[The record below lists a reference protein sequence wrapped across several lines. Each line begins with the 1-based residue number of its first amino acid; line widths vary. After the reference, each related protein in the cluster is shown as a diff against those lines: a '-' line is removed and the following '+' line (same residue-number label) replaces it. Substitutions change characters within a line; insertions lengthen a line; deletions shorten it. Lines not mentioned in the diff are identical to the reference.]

1 MCFRIQ
7 ISQKTTFENTFFF
20 SINFLDLVIF
30 LGLSEKNQ
38 HKICIFL
45 KNGQRKK
52 VFKMCFKIQISQKTT
67 FENTFFFFSMKKFG
81 LCNFSETRCP
91 VPTKNTGHSGHF
103 TGLYRTYRT
112 LQDLQ
117 DFTGHTGFT
126 GLWYACAGQ
135 YPEIRHP

>member
-1 MCFRIQ
+1 
-7 ISQKTTFENTFFF
+7 
-20 SINFLDLVIF
+20 
-30 LGLSEKNQ
+30 
-38 HKICIFL
+38 
-45 KNGQRKK
+45 
-52 VFKMCFKIQISQKTT
+52 MCFKIQISQKTT
-67 FENTFFFFSMKKFG
+67 FENSFFFFFSMKKFG

-126 GLWYACAGQ
+126 GLWYAWIDLIDNRKCNKNFVS
-135 YPEIRHP
+135 ISIVS